1 MPLEFGAKRRDVDGG
16 LVRAVEPQHRG
27 DGVHSV
33 CLPPTVSFALRES
46 SDERREVDAREWL
59 ARRVPHPTL
68 ITVMEPE
75 APSLHDEDAEAIGR
89 ASVLLGAGRRK
100 ADDPIDFAVG
110 FSGMKKVGEHVD
122 LEEPLFVI
130 HARNERSIVNITP
143 LLEKAVEIA

>member
-1 MPLEFGAKRRDVDGG
+1 M
-16 LVRAVEPQHRG
+16 
-27 DGVHSV
+27 
-33 CLPPTVSFALRES
+33 
-46 SDERREVDAREWL
+46 
-59 ARRVPHPTL
+59 
-68 ITVMEPE
+68 
-75 APSLHDEDAEAIGR
+75 DAEPIGR

-110 FSGMKKVGEHVD
+110 FSGIKKVGEHVD